1 MVDAVRSAAS
11 APQPYDDGMAGAGSG
26 RGARSQVEVVIDGVT
41 AMLTS
46 GELAAGARLPVEKD
60 LAERFGVSRGSLREA
75 VRALAI
81 LGVVETRQGDG
92 TYVTS
97 LEPARLLGPLRFF
110 ADLELPGTAWQL
122 LGIRR
127 VLEMETVSVAAVAIG
142 ADDLDR
148 LEGLLDG
155 VEGQARE
162 GGGDI
167 EAFIDA
173 DAEFHTVIADAAGN
187 PALAA
192 LVQSLVGRTPRARVW
207 RAVVERGA
215 VAATQAEH
223 RAILREL
230 RRRDPER
237 ARIRM
242 AVHLLGVEQF
252 ARDHEGEPALGDA
265 PGTSDG

>member
-1 MVDAVRSAAS
+1 MAA
-11 APQPYDDGMAGAGSG
+11 AEPG

-46 GELAAGARLPVEKD
+46 GELVAGTRLPVEKD

-92 TYVTS
+92 SYVTS
-97 LEPARLLGPLRFF
+97 LEPARLLRPLRFF
-110 ADLELPGTAWQL
+110 ADLELPGTAGQL

-142 ADDLDR
+142 EDDLAR
-148 LEGLLDG
+148 LEALLDG
-155 VEGQARE
+155 VEEQARE
-162 GGGDI
+162 DGGDV

-173 DAEFHTVIADAAGN
+173 DAAFHTAIAEAAGN
-187 PALAA
+187 RALAA
-192 LVQSLVGRTPRARVW
+192 LVQSLVGRTQRARLW
-207 RAVVERGA
+207 RAVAERGA

-230 RRRDPER
+230 RRHDPER

-242 AVHLLGVEQF
+242 AVHLLGVEEF
-252 ARDHEGEPALGDA
+252 AREHEGEPAVGDEAGPAEA
-265 PGTSDG
+265 PAG

>member
-1 MVDAVRSAAS
+1 
-11 APQPYDDGMAGAGSG
+11 MAGAGSG
-26 RGARSQVEVVIDGVT
+26 RGARSQVEVVIDGMT

-142 ADDLDR
+142 AEDLAR

-155 VEGQARE
+155 VEELARDD
-162 GGGDI
+162 GDI

-173 DAEFHTVIADAAGN
+173 DAEFHTVIANAAGN

-192 LVQSLVGRTPRARVW
+192 LVQSLVGRTQRARLW
-207 RAVVERGA
+207 RAVAERGA

-230 RRRDPER
+230 RRGDPER

-252 ARDHEGEPALGDA
+252 ARDHVGEPALGDA
-265 PGTSDG
+265 PGASDG

>member
-1 MVDAVRSAAS
+1 
-11 APQPYDDGMAGAGSG
+11 MAGAGSG
-26 RGARSQVEVVIDGVT
+26 RGARSQVEVVIDGMT

-97 LEPARLLGPLRFF
+97 LEPARLLRPLRFF
-110 ADLELPGTAWQL
+110 ADLELPGTARQL

-127 VLEMETVSVAAVAIG
+127 VLEMETVSVAAVAIDD
-142 ADDLDR
+142 ADLAR
-148 LEGLLDG
+148 LEGILDG
-155 VEGQARE
+155 VEDQAGAD
-162 GGGDI
+162 GGV

-173 DAEFHTVIADAAGN
+173 DAAFHTAIADAAGN

-192 LVQSLVGRTPRARVW
+192 LVQSLVGRTQRARVW
-207 RAVVERGA
+207 RAVVDRGA

-230 RRRDPER
+230 RRHDPER

-242 AVHLLGVEQF
+242 AVHLLGVEEF
-252 ARDHEGEPALGDA
+252 ARDHEGEPAVGDA
-265 PGTSDG
+265 PGGDGAPHG